1 MSEAHTPGRVT
12 FKEDGDANHYSMLTE
27 DGRWWLAVLV
37 NGEQTSERQI
47 ANFRRLAACWNRLEQ
62 FTTEQIEDFGYD
74 LAGTAEWVA
83 REQELYRRAR
93 GMELQRDRLLELLK
107 QFDSIMEGCGN
118 WPDTST
124 SQVNLGDLAT
134 EVRAVIAAQKVRS
147 EPAIC
152 NWKEVAPGGWY
163 SDCGQEFWLEDGTP
177 SENSMQFCH
186 KCGKP
191 LAEHPHQEDNDE

>member
-1 MSEAHTPGRVT
+1 MSTIHTPGRVT

-47 ANFRRLAACWNRLEQ
+47 ANFRRLAACWNRLEP
-62 FTTEQIEDFGYD
+62 FTTEQIEDPGFD

-83 REQELYRRAR
+83 LSQELQANLRKASAEQYQL
-93 GMELQRDRLLELLK
+93 LQKCEQLLAA
-107 QFDSIMEGCGN
+107 
-118 WPDTST
+118 
-124 SQVNLGDLAT
+124 LAT
-134 EVRAVIAAQKVRS
+134 IKQITDGSQPIDAAGAAMVAESAIAAVKSGAVPS
-147 EPAIC
+147 VC
-152 NWKEVAPGGWY
+152 NWRESAPGGWS

-191 LAEHPHQEDNDE
+191 LAEHPQTDDE